1 MIMASLFLGVMSIT
15 VKIIPR
21 IPVFEIVFFRS
32 IITLI
37 MTAGL
42 VKRKKLPFWGNN
54 KKLLVLRGV
63 FGSAGLLL
71 YFITLKDM
79 PLASAVTIQY
89 LSPIFSTILAIFIL
103 SQPMPTFKWL
113 FYVIAFVGVSLVKG
127 FDDRISIVMLLI
139 GISSA
144 VFSGLAYNMIAKL
157 KGQDDPLTV
166 VMYFPLVTLP
176 LIAVPTVLTWVT
188 PTWVELLWLVG
199 MGISTQLG
207 QLFMTKA
214 FQGENVGKIAI
225 FQYLGIV
232 WALVFGY
239 LIFSETFSTQSLLG
253 MALVVMG
260 VVLSVLYGLWEK
272 RKLKAQV

>member
-1 MIMASLFLGVMSIT
+1 MASLFLGVMSIT

>member
-1 MIMASLFLGVMSIT
+1 MVMATLFLGVMSIT
-15 VKIIPR
+15 VKILPR
-21 IPVFEIVFFRS
+21 IPVFEIIFFRS
-32 IITLI
+32 IVTLV
-37 MTAGL
+37 MTASL
-42 VKRKKLPFWGNN
+42 VKKKKLPFWGNN
-54 KKLLVLRGV
+54 KKILILRGV

-71 YFITLKDM
+71 FFITLKSM

-89 LSPIFSTILAIFIL
+89 LSPIFSTLLAIVIL
-103 SQPMPTFKWL
+103 SQPMPAFKWL
-113 FYVIAFVGVSLVKG
+113 FYIVAFVGAAMVKG
-127 FDDRISIVMLLI
+127 FDERVSTIMLLV

-166 VMYFPLVTLP
+166 VMYFPLVTVP
-176 LIAVPTVLTWVT
+176 LILIPTIYTWVT
-188 PTWVELLWLVG
+188 PTWVEFLWLIG

-214 FQGENVGKIAI
+214 FQAENVGKIAI

-232 WALVFGY
+232 WALTFGY
-239 LIFSETFSTQSLLG
+239 FLFDETFGAKSLVG
-253 MALVVMG
+253 MLLVVAG

-272 RKLKAQV
+272 KKLSQQA